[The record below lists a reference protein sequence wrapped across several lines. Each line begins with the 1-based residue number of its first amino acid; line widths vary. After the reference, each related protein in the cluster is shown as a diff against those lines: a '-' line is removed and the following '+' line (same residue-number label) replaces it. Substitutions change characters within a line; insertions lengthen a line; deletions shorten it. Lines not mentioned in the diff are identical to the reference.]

1 MPGRALAPDDDAWR
15 AELAEIDGIY
25 AYAHVKVS
33 AELMDNIPRL
43 KVISN
48 FGVGCDHVD
57 LAAAQE
63 RGIPVG
69 NTPHVLDGATADIT
83 FALLLAGARNI
94 VKGDHFA
101 RGPDFLEYDP
111 SFMLGQEVHHQ
122 TLGIV
127 GLGNIGYQVA
137 RRAQGFDMTVLYHN
151 RNRNPKAE
159 ADLGARYVA
168 LDELLAQSD
177 FVALNTPLTDETRG
191 MIGARELGLMK
202 ESAVLVNAARG
213 GVIDHDAL
221 LETMRAGKLHCAA
234 LDVTEPEPLPRDHPP
249 LGARQYHRHP
259 PPRQRHRADAPSDG
273 RPLGEES
280 AGRSG
285 RQRVVEPHHLRRAQ
299 ATGNVVSIAARA
311 FSRRNHIPHTVIA
324 WPSAACSW
332 RRKILSF
339 HGFPA
344 VRSKIT
350 RCPDCA
356 AQRSM

>member
-1 MPGRALAPDDDAWR
+1 MAPNVLVMAEVEPYRTILPMIEAKCRVVRWQPDDDAWR

-25 AYAHVKVS
+25 AYAHVTVS
-33 AELMDNIPRL
+33 AELMDDIPRL

-69 NTPHVLDGATADIT
+69 NTPLVLDGATADIT

-151 RNRNPKAE
+151 RNRNRKAE

-177 FVALNTPLTDETRG
+177 FVALNMPLTEQTRG

-213 GVIDHDAL
+213 AVIDHDAL

-234 LDVTEPEPLPRDHPP
+234 VDVTEPEPLPRDHP
-249 LGARQYHRHP
+249 LL
-259 PPRQRHRADAPSDG
+259 DLDNII
-273 RPLGEES
+273 
-280 AGRSG
+280 
-285 RQRVVEPHHLRRAQ
+285 V
-299 ATGNVVSIAARA
+299 
-311 FSRRNHIPHTVIA
+311 IPHLG
-324 WPSAACSW
+324 SATEQTRQAMSD
-332 RRKILSF
+332 LS
-339 HGFPA
+339 
-344 VRSKIT
+344 VRNLLAGLEGKELLNRII
-350 RCPDCA
+350 
-356 AQRSM
+356 

>member
-1 MPGRALAPDDDAWR
+1 MAHNVLVMAEVEPYRTILPMIEETCRVVRWQPDDDAWR

-33 AELMDNIPRL
+33 AELMDDIPRL

-137 RRAQGFDMTVLYHN
+137 RRARGFDMTVLYHN

-234 LDVTEPEPLPRDHPP
+234 LDVTEPEPLPRDHP
-249 LGARQYHRHP
+249 LLAL
-259 PPRQRHRADAPSDG
+259 DNII
-273 RPLGEES
+273 
-280 AGRSG
+280 
-285 RQRVVEPHHLRRAQ
+285 V
-299 ATGNVVSIAARA
+299 
-311 FSRRNHIPHTVIA
+311 IPHLG
-324 WPSAACSW
+324 SATEQTRQAMADRS
-332 RRKILSF
+332 
-339 HGFPA
+339 
-344 VRSKIT
+344 VRNLLAGLEGKELLNRII
-350 RCPDCA
+350 
-356 AQRSM
+356 

>member
-1 MPGRALAPDDDAWR
+1 MAHSVLVMAEVEPYRTIVPMIAERCRVVRWRPDDEAWR
-15 AELAEIDGIY
+15 AELPEIDGIY
-25 AYAHVKVS
+25 TYAHVTVS
-33 AELMDNIPRL
+33 AELMDDIPGL

-57 LAAAQE
+57 LAAAEE

-151 RNRNPKAE
+151 RTRNRKAE
-159 ADLGARYVA
+159 ADLGVRYVA

-177 FVALNTPLTDETRG
+177 FVALNMPLTDQTRG
-191 MIGARELGLMK
+191 MIGARELALMK

-213 GVIDHDAL
+213 AVIDHDAL
-221 LETMRAGKLHCAA
+221 LDTMRAGRLHCAA
-234 LDVTEPEPLPRDHPP
+234 LDVTEPEPLPRDHP
-249 LGARQYHRHP
+249 LLAL
-259 PPRQRHRADAPSDG
+259 DNI
-273 RPLGEES
+273 
-280 AGRSG
+280 
-285 RQRVVEPHHLRRAQ
+285 VV
-299 ATGNVVSIAARA
+299 
-311 FSRRNHIPHTVIA
+311 IPHLG
-324 WPSAACSW
+324 SATEQTRQAMSD
-332 RRKILSF
+332 LS
-339 HGFPA
+339 
-344 VRSKIT
+344 VRNLLAGMEGKDLPNRIV
-350 RCPDCA
+350 
-356 AQRSM
+356 